1 VVLEYYGMGRKVLSR
16 VLGLFLVNVF
26 LAFMSIDNIR
36 RVLEFNG
43 FHVGFRLSL
52 PVTVPTVWDF
62 VEPPPSP
69 PSYYVASAW
78 FIIALIS
85 LIVNSVITYFYLRII
100 MSRGLD
106 HQPPSTPIR
115 IIDLILYGLIGLFFA
130 AIIVVAGLAALMLFP
145 LVIILYYFIYA
156 TPYII
161 VAENK
166 NIAEALATSIKLA
179 STGTYLTYT
188 LTYIAIVLLI
198 SPILTLITVNT
209 KLPGIIVGSVIA
221 GIIGLWL
228 TSSTTAM
235 ILDKQGL
242 LGREEATIQLPPPPP
257 PMQ

>member
-1 VVLEYYGMGRKVLSR
+1 MVLEYYGIGRKVLSR
-16 VLGLFLVNVF
+16 VPGLFLVNVF

-43 FHVGFRLSL
+43 FHIGFRLSL
-52 PVTVPTVWDF
+52 PVTVPTLWDF
-62 VEPPPSP
+62 VEPPPTP
-69 PSYYVASAW
+69 PSHYVVSLW

-106 HQPPSTPIR
+106 YQPPSTPVR

-130 AIIVVAGLAALMLFP
+130 VIIVLAGVAALILFP

-166 NIAEALATSIKLA
+166 NIAEALATSIRLA
-179 STGTYLTYT
+179 STGTYLAYT

-242 LGREEATIQLPPPPP
+242 LGREEVTIQLLPPPPS
-257 PMQ
+257 MQ